1 MSQTLDKFHL
11 RLVPSIKYLLL
22 CFGSST
28 TGFPIE
34 FAWNNQINFFFL
46 KPELCTPNPTNCLNF
61 EFWKWCTKMKSFEK
75 WVEWMSWMAY
85 RVHQTLDVHDLG
97 MDMMAEIVIDL
108 QKALDDWK
116 MIIIYLKP
124 VFLDE
129 QYSIQCK

>member
-1 MSQTLDKFHL
+1 
-11 RLVPSIKYLLL
+11 
-22 CFGSST
+22 
-28 TGFPIE
+28 
-34 FAWNNQINFFFL
+34 
-46 KPELCTPNPTNCLNF
+46 
-61 EFWKWCTKMKSFEK
+61 MKSFEK